1 MIRNRSFGLFWLCAL
16 LSVPD
21 SIAQSGWATTQTGQT
36 EFSSKAAG
44 PARDIYAIDK
54 TGEVKLNL
62 SDGRIEAKI
71 TMKNFSL
78 PNSLMQKHYN
88 ERYMHTDKFPH
99 ATFKGH
105 ILNWKIP
112 PTDGEF
118 SVTITGDFTVHG
130 VTRKREFKGKML
142 KKGNQ
147 LTLQGNFETRLED
160 HNIEIP
166 VLFFTKITE
175 AVQVTVLYN
184 LPLLDQ

>member
-71 TMKNFSL
+71 TMKRSE
-78 PNSLMQKHYN
+78 
-88 ERYMHTDKFPH
+88 ERRVGKECRSRRAPYSYKNMRET
-99 ATFKGH
+99 
-105 ILNWKIP
+105 
-112 PTDGEF
+112 
-118 SVTITGDFTVHG
+118 
-130 VTRKREFKGKML
+130 KR
-142 KKGNQ
+142 
-147 LTLQGNFETRLED
+147 R
-160 HNIEIP
+160 
-166 VLFFTKITE
+166 
-175 AVQVTVLYN
+175 
-184 LPLLDQ
+184 